1 MFLSSFFSPSSADNE
16 SDNCYFAFRWLI
28 CLFKREF
35 VKADNSYDQLLK
47 LWDTLFA
54 IPAYEKMRQ
63 EEAQEEYKRQLE
75 ILTEAGQSNV
85 NNETTSDLTS
95 SLSNKD
101 LDTTLGTSP
110 PYIIN
115 TIHGFENNKGD
126 FDDSS
131 SNNLATGAR
140 ASDSEP
146 DEGNQLTNFELFF
159 LSVSLAIIRQER
171 DLIFTQKL
179 DASGIIKHFNTLNL
193 NSYLDETLRHAT
205 PIWYWLKYDG
215 GEEQLYQENTG
226 CKDGDF
232 FSNKCSG
239 GFDLLDD

>member
-1 MFLSSFFSPSSADNE
+1 M
-16 SDNCYFAFRWLI
+16 
-28 CLFKREF
+28 
-35 VKADNSYDQLLK
+35 KADNSYDQLL
-47 LWDTLFA
+47 LIWDTLFA
-54 IPAYEKMRQ
+54 IPAYERIRQ
-63 EEAQEEYKRQLE
+63 EEAQEEYRRQLE
-75 ILTEAGQSNV
+75 ILNEAAQSNV
-85 NNETTSDLTS
+85 NNETTSDLAS

-115 TIHGFENNKGD
+115 TIHGFENRGD
-126 FDDSS
+126 FDDSN
-131 SNNLATGAR
+131 SNNLAGNR

-193 NSYLDETLRHAT
+193 NSYLNETLRHAT
-205 PIWYWLKYDG
+205 TIWYWLKYDG
-215 GEEQLYQENTG
+215 GEEQLYQENAG

-232 FSNKCSG
+232 LSNKCSG